1 MLGCGSVMLA
11 TVAGRMS
18 LIEVLGLGG
27 VMLATVTGRM
37 SL

>member
-1 MLGCGSVMLA
+1 MLA

-18 LIEVLGLGG
+18 LIEVLGLGS
-27 VMLATVTGRM
+27 VMLATVTGGM

>member
-1 MLGCGSVMLA
+1 MLA
-11 TVAGRMS
+11 TVTGRMS
-18 LIEVLGLGG
+18 LIEVLGLGS